1 MKAITLWQPW
11 AQLVADGR
19 KPVET
24 RPRPWHYRGIIA
36 IHAGKHVDREACIR
50 FGYDPDTIPR
60 GVVVCLVYM
69 HDCVRFPDQR
79 LFVTEWEQ
87 THLRRI
93 VPDDYGNYA
102 AGRYGYTLYNPRK
115 LDPPVS
121 AKGSQGIWE
130 WPNVIGILDKDG
142 LKLPPRCGRIKA

>member
-11 AQLVADGR
+11 ASLIADKR

-36 IHAGKHVDREACIR
+36 IHAGKHVDREACVR
-50 FGYDPDTIPR
+50 FGYNPDTITR
-60 GVVVCLVYM
+60 GCVVCLVFK
-69 HDCVRFPDQR
+69 DACVQFPDTR

-87 THLRRI
+87 THLRHI
-93 VPDDYGNYA
+93 VPDEYGNYA
-102 AGRYGYTLYNPRK
+102 DGRYGYTLYNPQK
-115 LDPPVS
+115 FNPPVP

-130 WPNVIGILDKDG
+130 WEGVIGIEKRGDLLIPLYSG
-142 LKLPPRCGRIKA
+142 APV